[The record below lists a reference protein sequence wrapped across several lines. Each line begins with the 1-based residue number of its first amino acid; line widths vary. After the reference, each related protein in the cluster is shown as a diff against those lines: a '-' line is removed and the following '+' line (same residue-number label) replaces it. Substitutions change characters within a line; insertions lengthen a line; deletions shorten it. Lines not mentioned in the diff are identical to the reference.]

1 MSMQRVLPLLLS
13 PLLLMAQGAQL
24 LTENGLENP
33 TYTKYGDA
41 AQLPTGGTVTA
52 RPVLAAP
59 KDVPPTLKFS
69 ESCLT
74 NGDAG
79 FDWKRVPAPYA
90 YWQNM
95 KRGELEFDLQKPYR
109 VRQVR
114 ICILNTGAHGTGR
127 IELYKLGDPL
137 EFPEALKLGEL
148 RAEDGWNVF
157 DKLDTTVDGL
167 RLRFTAQKG
176 KTYITVSE
184 VEIWGEKAVGK
195 TIARTRA
202 PKRANPK
209 SVVENGIE
217 WYAFDFGP
225 VSSPVFAN
233 FTGVTRDAAYTK
245 KRGYG
250 FIPYHDGKPDTPS
263 NFGPEST
270 VVPGLAERDRVG
282 SKASYSDSLYRD
294 FVMTA
299 RYYHTQV
306 QQTFAL
312 DVPNGSYR
320 IITFHGDQKCGRLG
334 EQSWWIDAEGERLVE
349 KLDMPSSY
357 AADAVFEASVKD
369 GQLSLTFDAEHPKP
383 ASCGFLL
390 NGLAAFPVNTPAEK
404 AFAAGK
410 IAKIRRAIVRER
422 DDAFANIFTEVPYVE
437 EAEMPRLSPA
447 DQARGFLA
455 FVPHWLANV
464 YPNSVPRAADL
475 ARPLG
480 CFACPGEYEPM
491 AIALRAV
498 RELKGVR
505 CTISDLVG
513 PETMS
518 AGAIEVRTVKYWRQ
532 RIGSSW
538 GTEWRLMP
546 ELLELHPQV
555 DVAKDTTQEFWLT
568 VRVPGAAR
576 PGVYRGTV
584 TLATANAGT
593 FTTPVLVEV
602 LPFTLQPNERPVGM
616 YWYENKVAGTPR
628 RDVQIRDML
637 AHGMTTLTMG
647 QLFPEISN
655 TNGKLVMDVA
665 PLQTFLQDLKTLGIA
680 GPIPYLNS
688 SMMAKLRR
696 AFPEQTEEA
705 YDTLYVEGIRQLE
718 AVSSRPDTPQLLHY
732 SVDEIGN
739 HEERG
744 KKANHECA
752 LVARVP
758 GATSYITVNN
768 YAAGEKWGDTFD
780 IWCGNIEYTAEQETA
795 LLAKGKRYMR
805 YGSAYLNDARKA
817 RNSCGLGFY
826 RRPAEA
832 MFYWHYQCY
841 QAEPTNDFDGTSRD
855 HCAAYPGADGTP
867 IPTIDWESL
876 REGVDDMRYI
886 ATLKHYAARAA
897 KEPNG
902 EAVAGKALKTLRTVL
917 GGDDRVNQGSFRDDL
932 GHDEY
937 HALRRQLVDAILELR
952 AALGDG

>member
-1 MSMQRVLPLLLS
+1 MNLRCVLPLLAS
-13 PLLLMAQGAQL
+13 PIFLVAQEMKL
-24 LTENGLENP
+24 LTENGLTNP
-33 TYTKYGDA
+33 KYTEYKDA
-41 AQLPTGGTVTA
+41 PHLATGGTVSA

-59 KDVPPTLKFS
+59 KGAPITVPFA
-69 ESCLT
+69 ESPLT
-74 NGDAG
+74 NGDPG
-79 FDWKRVPAPYA
+79 FDYKRAPGPYA
-90 YWQNM
+90 YWQSM
-95 KRGELEFDLQKPYR
+95 KRGEFEFDLAKPYR
-109 VRQVR
+109 IRKVRV
-114 ICILNTGAHGTGR
+114 CILNSGPHGTAR

-148 RAEDGWNVF
+148 RAENGWNVF

-167 RLRFTAQKG
+167 RLRFTAEKG

-184 VEIWGEKAVGK
+184 AEIWGEKAVGK
-195 TIARTRA
+195 VAARARA

-209 SVVENGIE
+209 SVMENGIE

-225 VSSPVFAN
+225 VSSPTFSN
-233 FTGVTRDAAYTK
+233 FTGVTNNVVYAK
-245 KRGYG
+245 ERGYG

-282 SKASYSDSLYRD
+282 SKASYCDGLYRD

-306 QQTFAL
+306 QQTFAI
-312 DVPNGSYR
+312 DVPNGTYR
-320 IITFHGDQKCGRLG
+320 VITFHGDQQYGRVG
-334 EQSWWIDAEGERLVE
+334 EQSWWIDAEGKRVVE
-349 KLDMPSSY
+349 KLDMPPSY

-369 GQLSLTFDAEHPKP
+369 GQLSVTFDAEHPKP

-390 NGLAAFPVNTPAEK
+390 NGLAAFPANTPAEK
-404 AFAAGK
+404 EFAASK
-410 IAKIRRAIVRER
+410 IAKIRRAIKRER
-422 DDAFANIFTEVPYVE
+422 DDLFDNIFTEVPYVE
-437 EAEMPRLSPA
+437 ETEMPKLSA
-447 DQARGFLA
+447 TDQERGFLA
-455 FVPHWLANV
+455 FVPHWLANI
-464 YPNSVPRAADL
+464 YPNSVPRPEDL
-475 ARPLG
+475 TRPVG
-480 CFACPGEYEPM
+480 CYACPGEYEPM
-491 AIALRAV
+491 AIALRAL

-505 CTISDLVG
+505 CIVSDLTG
-513 PETMS
+513 PETMPAS
-518 AGAIEVRTVKYWRQ
+518 AIEVRTVKYWRQ

-546 ELLELHPQV
+546 ELLELKAQV
-555 DVAKDTTQEFWLT
+555 DVAKDTTQQFWLT
-568 VRVPGAAR
+568 VHVPDGAK
-576 PGVYRGTV
+576 PGIYRGTV

-593 FTTPVLVEV
+593 LQTPVSVEV

-616 YWYENKVAGTPR
+616 YWYEHKVAGTPR
-628 RDVQIRDML
+628 RDAQVRDML

-647 QLFPEISN
+647 GLFPEVQN
-655 TNGKLVMDVA
+655 VDGKLALDVA
-665 PLQTFLQDLKTLGIA
+665 PLQTFLQELKSLGIA
-680 GPIPYLNS
+680 GPIPYNTS
-688 SMMAKLRR
+688 SLMSKLKR
-696 AFPEQTEEA
+696 AFPGLTKA
-705 YDTLYVEGIRQLE
+705 AHDALYVEAVRQLE
-718 AVSSRPDTPQLLHY
+718 TVSSRADTPKLLHY
-732 SVDEIGN
+732 PVDEIGN
-739 HEERG
+739 HDERG
-744 KKANHECA
+744 EKANHECA
-752 LVARVP
+752 LVATVP

-768 YAAGEKWGDTFD
+768 YPAGEKWGDTFD

-841 QAEPTNDFDGTSRD
+841 QGQPTNDFDGTCRD
-855 HCAAYPGADGTP
+855 HCAAYPGEDGIP
-867 IPTIDWESL
+867 VPTIDWESL

-886 ATLKHYAARAA
+886 ATLKHYAALAA
-897 KEPNG
+897 RKPQAKG
-902 EAVAGKALKTLRTVL
+902 AAASALKTLQTVL